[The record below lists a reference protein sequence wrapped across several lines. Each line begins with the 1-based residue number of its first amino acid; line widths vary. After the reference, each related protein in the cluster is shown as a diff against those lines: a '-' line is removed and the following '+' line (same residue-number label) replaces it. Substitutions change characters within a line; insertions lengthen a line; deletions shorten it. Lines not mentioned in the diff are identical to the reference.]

1 MTVVDCG
8 HHPPL
13 PLGDPVHLITPAEP
27 GLPPGLD
34 AGPRPRTVKLQTG
47 QRLLFCNDGLVEA
60 RDARGRMRLAGA
72 GNASAGSPESGRRAQ
87 GPAQASGRPGPSRVD
102 GRRGRPGAVRGH
114 RHLRRGS
121 VPLPAGPAG
130 PGDWGEPA
138 RPHGLPVARQVGPLD
153 AQVAARAV
161 LSGRARPGP
170 SPATGR
176 CTAPGSTNSPGAPRS
191 RLAPGRSTSSRLF
204 WSSPT
209 RPGGNES

>member
-1 MTVVDCG
+1 MRVALVSRGLRTSSRRRSRSSRRAGWLTVVDCG

-13 PLGDPVHLITPAEP
+13 PLGDPVHLITPAKP
-27 GLPPGLD
+27 GLPPGLG

-47 QRLLFCNDGLVEA
+47 QRLPFCNDGLVEA

-87 GPAQASGRPGPSRVD
+87 GLAQASGRPGPSRVD
-102 GRRGRPGAVRGH
+102 GRRRRPGAVRGH

-138 RPHGLPVARQVGPLD
+138 RPHGLPVARQVGPARRAGCRAGR
-153 AQVAARAV
+153 AQRSRPARAE
-161 LSGRARPGP
+161 SGDGP
-170 SPATGR
+170 VH
-176 CTAPGSTNSPGAPRS
+176 STRI
-191 RLAPGRSTSSRLF
+191 
-204 WSSPT
+204 
-209 RPGGNES
+209 